1 MLINVI
7 FLNKVILE
15 GSKSTERL
23 KKNIWN
29 NFVTMYSLT
38 EDFISFL
45 GQNGCWAFSL
55 MFLEDNLLTF
65 TLENNHIYI

>member
-1 MLINVI
+1 
-7 FLNKVILE
+7 
-15 GSKSTERL
+15 
-23 KKNIWN
+23 
-29 NFVTMYSLT
+29 MYSLT

-65 TLENNHIYI
+65 TLENNHIYT